1 MCEPSVALA
10 ALVHAA
16 FALAAL
22 AAQTAMD
29 TEEQINLHHLQ
40 QFA

>member
-1 MCEPSVALA
+1 MCAPAAAFA

-29 TEEQINLHHLQ
+29 TEEPINLHHSRK
-40 QFA
+40 FA